1 MIDAAEWDWIVE
13 HAHGSFDHLI
23 LATTLPVFAPVGI
36 HYLESWNEAVCDG
49 IWGSFAARLGE
60 RLRRAVDLEH
70 WSAFQQSFEQFVD
83 LLRAIGNGLGGEPP
97 ATITIL
103 SGDVHTTYVAEVDLG
118 AHAGP
123 SSVYQIVCSRLSA
136 RVFSVLSRICNVP
149 PPTAKWAYIAHR
161 TFDNSIGELELAQ
174 RAAVVT
180 LSRAITGPEREPT
193 LERIYT
199 RELAGETRE
208 VRPTVGGA
216 ESK

>member
-1 MIDAAEWDWIVE
+1 
-13 HAHGSFDHLI
+13 
-23 LATTLPVFAPVGI
+23 VGI

-123 SSVYQIVCSRLSA
+123 SSVYQIVCSPLRNPLGPSARRTVKATGSRLSA